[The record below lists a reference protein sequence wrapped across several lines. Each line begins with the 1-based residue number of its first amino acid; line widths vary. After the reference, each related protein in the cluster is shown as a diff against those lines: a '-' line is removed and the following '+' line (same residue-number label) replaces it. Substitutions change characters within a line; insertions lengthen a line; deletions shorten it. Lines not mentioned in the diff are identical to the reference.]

1 MKIRKRNYSCHDL
14 DLVVIV
20 FALNTWGIIFT
31 MLHFD
36 VLYDQEFGVSILLE
50 IIKYLVLNIG
60 GILESL

>member
-1 MKIRKRNYSCHDL
+1 
-14 DLVVIV
+14 V